1 MTLITA
7 YAVLEKE
14 MHFLRIHWDHLL
26 ELIAE
31 SPLIFSKR
39 THEAYERIMQEKVA
53 Q

>member
-1 MTLITA
+1 MKLITA

-26 ELIAE
+26 KLIAE
-31 SPLIFSKR
+31 SPLIFNDR
-39 THEAYERIMQEKVA
+39 TREAYERVMQERVA